1 MQMLDP
7 DTWSAARED
16 VSRSVS
22 AMMRAAEF
30 EQARETVGELMLFC
44 RSRRFHPVLGE
55 DFSASNE
62 PARDWLKSAISGLQ
76 RKGTQTSA
84 ALVTLRRSVEDH
96 DVWKACICPMPEGSF
111 SETDTSLVALNDMCA
126 GLTRWPHQVPAANP
140 QMLELQGLD
149 SFKRATNGLNP
160 INQPDDLIA
169 QDLARL
175 KVATEFHALIKQAA
189 DACGNGPA
197 WLVVQDHDSDWLP
210 VAVRQV
216 EYDPQKAQSPSGL
229 LGRLFKRA
237 S

>member
-1 MQMLDP
+1 
-7 DTWSAARED
+7 
-16 VSRSVS
+16 
-22 AMMRAAEF
+22 
-30 EQARETVGELMLFC
+30 
-44 RSRRFHPVLGE
+44 
-55 DFSASNE
+55 
-62 PARDWLKSAISGLQ
+62 
-76 RKGTQTSA
+76 
-84 ALVTLRRSVEDH
+84 
-96 DVWKACICPMPEGSF
+96 
-111 SETDTSLVALNDMCA
+111 
-126 GLTRWPHQVPAANP
+126 
-140 QMLELQGLD
+140 MLELQGLD

-216 EYDPQKAQSPSGL
+216 RQVAHDPEQAQPSTGL
-229 LGRLFKRA
+229 FGRLFKRA